1 MQTKDFIKT
10 LEEKLKVKLEL
21 KPSPNFPSM
30 VGIYYDNCYI
40 TAAPSG
46 EIHDVLNDQ
55 YTNERGYPHK
65 PMNYVEAKVADFVE
79 KYKDPEFKALVN
91 EKFTA

>member
-10 LEEKLKVKLEL
+10 LEEKFKVKLEL
-21 KPSPNFPSM
+21 KQSPNFASM
-30 VGIYYDNCYI
+30 VGIYYDGVYI

-46 EIHDVLNDQ
+46 EIREKQDDQ

-65 PMNYVEAKVADFVE
+65 PMFYIEAKVADFIE
-79 KYKDPEFKALVN
+79 KYKDPEFKELVN
-91 EKFTA
+91 EKLS